1 MNKLE
6 DFGER
11 YIKFK
16 DEVGAEIRRRR
27 LKMNMSGQDLG
38 DKVGFSRHHILGIER
53 GERKPS
59 LKTLY
64 LIITKGLEISVDT
77 FFRGLE

>member
-1 MNKLE
+1 MEREDYALKYMN
-6 DFGER
+6 
-11 YIKFK
+11 FK

-27 LKMNMSGQDLG
+27 TKLGMTGEELG
-38 DKVGFSRHHILGIER
+38 DKVGVSYHHILGIER

-64 LIITKGLEISVDT
+64 LIITQGLEISVDT